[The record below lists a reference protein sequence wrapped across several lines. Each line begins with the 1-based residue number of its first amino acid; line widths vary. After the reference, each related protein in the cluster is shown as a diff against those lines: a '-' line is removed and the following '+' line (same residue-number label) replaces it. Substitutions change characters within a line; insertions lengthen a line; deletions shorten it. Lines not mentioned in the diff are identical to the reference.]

1 MYGIDGPIF
10 LAAVGIGDFDDGC
23 IWHANDLSCSEP
35 HRTVPDDGIVLDYR
49 IAPNIGYWPAPTLKP
64 GDAWVTVGGR
74 SALLSKSADEMTW
87 QFLGLPEYIEV
98 QWGQGLSKQAPDLVA
113 QVMASWYWG
122 PNSYNT
128 N

>member
-98 QWGQGLSKQAPDLVA
+98 QWGQGLSKQVPDLVA

-122 PNSYNT
+122 PNSYT
-128 N
+128 TD